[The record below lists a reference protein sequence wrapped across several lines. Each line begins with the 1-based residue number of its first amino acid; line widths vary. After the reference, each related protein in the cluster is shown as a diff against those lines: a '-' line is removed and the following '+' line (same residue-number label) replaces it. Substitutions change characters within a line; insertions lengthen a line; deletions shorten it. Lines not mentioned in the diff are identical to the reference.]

1 MLSSMQQNFVVSHS
15 QKKKIIIIINSIGI
29 PSFFTKFFND
39 ALSNSIHFYRY
50 NTLWTDHSMIL
61 VVEKWFHNPFLR
73 LL

>member
-15 QKKKIIIIINSIGI
+15 QKKKKKSIGI
-29 PSFFTKFFND
+29 PSFLTKFFNN

-61 VVEKWFHNPFLR
+61 IVEKWFHNPFLR